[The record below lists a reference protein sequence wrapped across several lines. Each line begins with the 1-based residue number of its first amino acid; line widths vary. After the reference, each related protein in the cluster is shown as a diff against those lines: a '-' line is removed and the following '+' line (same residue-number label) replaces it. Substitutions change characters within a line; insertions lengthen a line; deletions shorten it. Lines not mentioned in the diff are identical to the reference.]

1 MANFLFLSEINSGDS
16 ILFFQPEVHGSG
28 GVGHAILNLLS
39 TPGAAETLVVAHHPN
54 EGGKILSTIV
64 LQSIEIDNKIY
75 VVSGDEQSS
84 RRHMGYCPMRTAIS
98 VIRVASEK
106 VHPYL
111 PPITVER
118 VGTSDRDASAIV
130 GAVLSLR
137 RKQTKVERFS
147 ISPPSVA
154 PHDTAIGI
162 ARESYGYAYRWCG
175 GGDKPDSAGSHS
187 VIGSGVFESMHP
199 LFVSAKLAERFYR
212 VTGSLYRVTNLVSK

>member
-16 ILFFQPEVHGSG
+16 IVFFQPEVHGSG

-54 EGGKILSTIV
+54 EGGKILDTIV
-64 LQSIEIDNKIY
+64 LQNIKGKVHIVN
-75 VVSGDEQSS
+75 GDEQSS
-84 RRHMGYCPMRTAIS
+84 LGSCPIRSAVN

-111 PPITVER
+111 PPITVGR
-118 VGTSDRDASAIV
+118 VGTTDRDASAIV
-130 GAVLSLR
+130 GAVFSLS

-147 ISPPSVA
+147 VLPPSVA
-154 PHDTAIGI
+154 PHNTAIGI
-162 ARESYGYAYRWCG
+162 AKVDGGYAYRWCG

-212 VTGSLYRVTNLVSK
+212 VAGCLYRVTNLVSR